1 MTSKKHNSGTDRI
14 IEAVKK
20 LKLSN
25 GQMILNLQGDEPGI
39 NPKMIDDFLSKIQKN

>member
-1 MTSKKHNSGTDRI
+1 MTSNITVELTD
-14 IEAVKK
+14 IEAVK

-39 NPKMIDDFLSKIQKN
+39 NLK